1 MNVIDRLMSGSID
14 MHVHFTPDS
23 LAVRRQDALRLA
35 QSARDAGMRA
45 VVLKSREFNTVPVA
59 MLASELVPEVSV
71 IGSITLDNEVGGLN
85 PVAVMAAARMGAR
98 VVWMPTL
105 TAANSK
111 AKWES
116 VNRQKLSGAGQSVF
130 DASGKLRPEVKEIV
144 QIVKEYDIC
153 LSSGHLSPRETFALV
168 EEAQKA
174 GVARMVITHALQ
186 GGLIEEALT
195 PDDVKQLAQSGAY
208 IEHSLW
214 GVMPTIGTTD
224 LKKVVDSIKD
234 TGAERCIMTSDFG
247 QDLHPPAPEGLRLFI
262 ATMLRNGI
270 DEKEIELMV
279 KTNPARL
286 VGLG

>member
-1 MNVIDRLMSGSID
+1 MYAIDGLMSGSID
-14 MHVHFTPDS
+14 MHVHFIPDS

-45 VVLKSREFNTVPVA
+45 VVLKSREYNTVPVA
-59 MLASELVPEVSV
+59 MLVSELVPEVSV
-71 IGSITLDNEVGGLN
+71 FGSVTLDNEVGGLN
-85 PVAVMAAARMGAR
+85 PAAVLAAAPMGAK

-116 VNRQKLSGAGQSVF
+116 VNRQKLSGPPQSVF
-130 DASGKLRPEVKEIV
+130 DSSGKLRPEVKEII
-144 QIVKEYDIC
+144 QIVKKYDIC
-153 LSSGHLSPRETFALV
+153 LSSGHLSPRETFILV
-168 EEAQKA
+168 EEARA
-174 GVARMVITHALQ
+174 VGVTKIVITHALQ

-195 PDDVKQLAQSGAY
+195 PDDVKQLAKSGAY

-224 LKKVVDSIKD
+224 LKWLVDSMKA

-247 QDLHPPAPEGLRLFI
+247 QDYHPPAPEGMRLFI
-262 ATMLRNGI
+262 ASILRNGI

-279 KTNPARL
+279 KTNPGKL
-286 VGLG
+286 LGLG